1 MYILVTDKG
10 DLELRDSDNMRAFS
24 IVLEAQSAPVSGL
37 TAIGAQAEDANH
49 YWLDAN
55 AVAELSG
62 RIKDQQ
68 WVQDFRAMLANVAP
82 YGYYDSSKNLV
93 KAHVEAIDA

>member
-37 TAIGAQAEDANH
+37 TAIGAQANRCNE
-49 YWLDAN
+49 
-55 AVAELSG
+55 
-62 RIKDQQ
+62 
-68 WVQDFRAMLANVAP
+68 
-82 YGYYDSSKNLV
+82 YG
-93 KAHVEAIDA
+93 